1 LALGNDTHRV
11 NPIEKI
17 VTATSNQ
24 QSKQLM
30 TKPPS
35 APSYSHAADTALDV
49 RPITPAIGAEIHGV
63 RLSGE
68 LPAETVTAIRDA
80 LLRHRVVFFRGQGH
94 LDEAEHQAFASLLG
108 PIVPHPTVPS
118 VAGTEAVLEIDAENG
133 RASQWHTDVTFV
145 PAFPQFSVL
154 RGVVIPPVGGDTVWA
169 NTVAAYEALPP
180 LLRGLADQLWALFT
194 NAYDYGATRP
204 NATARQVQRY
214 ETAFKSTVYET
225 EQPVV
230 QVHPLTGERAII
242 LGYHVRKLLG
252 VSSADSGHLFAML
265 RDHVTKLENTIR
277 WRWQAGDVVIWDNR
291 ATQHKAIDDYGEAP
305 RIVRRVTIDGPVS
318 VGIDGRHGKRRN
330 CDAQV
335 SAAA

>member
-1 LALGNDTHRV
+1 MS
-11 NPIEKI
+11 KSSS
-17 VTATSNQ
+17 ATTFSR
-24 QSKQLM
+24 
-30 TKPPS
+30 
-35 APSYSHAADTALDV
+35 AAGAALDV

-63 RLSGE
+63 RLSGD
-68 LPAETVTAIRDA
+68 LPAATMTAIRDA

-118 VAGTEAVLEIDAENG
+118 VAGTEAVLDIDGETS

-169 NTVAAYEALPP
+169 NSVAAYETLPP
-180 LLRGLADQLWALFT
+180 ALRGLADQLWALHS
-194 NAYDYGATRP
+194 NVYDYGAMRP

-214 ETAFKSTVYET
+214 QTVFKSTVYET
-225 EQPVV
+225 EHPVV
-230 QVHPLTGERAII
+230 QVHPLTRERALIV
-242 LGYHVRKLLG
+242 GYFVRRLLA
-252 VSSADSGHLFAML
+252 VSSADSAHLFAML
-265 RDHVTKLENTIR
+265 QDHVTRLENTVR

-291 ATQHKAIDDYGEAP
+291 ATQHKAIDDYGDQP

-318 VGIDGRHGKRRN
+318 VGIDGQHGTRRRT
-330 CDAQV
+330 ATQV
-335 SAAA
+335 TAAV